1 MKRWI
6 ACLMVLIMCLGG
18 CAAPKEDMGEVQ
30 EGGSTIQF
38 TSADTETVVTDT
50 TATDPSTDQTS
61 SENTTVSTDQTSA
74 TQQTTTQTSSVVTTE
89 STSGATNETEDSS
102 TVNIATDLR
111 YFGRVYESGGVYY
124 FNWIASGFEFTF
136 TGTGASATFE
146 STNNYNDSATHTPYI
161 KIYVDGKEAKRDIA
175 ITDSMQTVTLCEGLK
190 KGVHTVKVVKR
201 TNPRSSSVGLMDI
214 TLDKGGVIGTPP
226 SAKLR
231 KIEFLGDSI
240 TVGYGVL
247 GNASTT
253 EWSTATE
260 DGTKTY
266 AALAAK
272 ALNAEYHVIAVS
284 GRGLVNNVGGD
295 EKVMGVMYPQ
305 TDIYNLSGEKW
316 DFAKYQP
323 DVVVVNLGTNDHSS
337 SSEAEVKTAA
347 AALLKDI
354 RKNNPNAYI
363 IAAYGMMGNKWSSA
377 WQSTIKGLGDR
388 KISFIELTKGG
399 TVLSHP
405 DAAAHKANAAL
416 LEAEI
421 RRVTGWKD

>member
-1 MKRWI
+1 MRRWI
-6 ACLMVLIMCLGG
+6 ALILALLMTVSLAG
-18 CAAPKEDMGEVQ
+18 CGRNTEEELLPQ
-30 EGGSTIQF
+30 GGSAIQIP
-38 TSADTETVVTDT
+38 SGETENTVTDPSGDVTTNTEQTTAVTDT
-50 TATDPSTDQTS
+50 TTAAEQT
-61 SENTTVSTDQTSA
+61 TTAQTASQETTA
-74 TQQTTTQTSSVVTTE
+74 TQQNQTEDRSVV
-89 STSGATNETEDSS
+89 D
-102 TVNIATDLR
+102 IANDLR
-111 YFGRVYESGGVYY
+111 YFGRVYEKGGTYY
-124 FNWIASGFEFTF
+124 FNWIASGFEFSF
-136 TGTGASATFE
+136 TGTGVSATFE
-146 STNNYNDSATHTPYI
+146 SHNNYNDSASHTPYLKVYI
-161 KIYVDGKEAKRDIA
+161 DGKEAKRDIA
-175 ITDSMQTVTLCEGLK
+175 VTDSMQEVVLCEKLK
-190 KGVHTVKVVKR
+190 KGTHTVRVVKR

-214 TLDKGGVIGTPP
+214 TLHKGGVIETPP
-226 SAKLR
+226 SAKTR

-253 EWSTATE
+253 EWSTSTE

-266 AALAAK
+266 AALAAQ
-272 ALNAEYHVIAVS
+272 ALNAEYNVIAVS

-305 TDIYNLSGEKW
+305 TDIYNLAGDKW
-316 DFAKYQP
+316 DFSKYQP
-323 DVVVVNLGTNDHSS
+323 DVVVVNLGTNDHSR
-337 SSEAEVKTAA
+337 SSEAEVKNAA

-363 IAAYGMMGNKWSSA
+363 IAAYGMMGNKWSGA
-377 WQSTIKGLGDR
+377 WQSTIKGLGDS

-421 RRVTGWKD
+421 RRVTGWKN